1 MITIKGLQ
9 LKAFDAEGKECHEY
23 VVTSI
28 VGSLYGVINEGT
40 TEQEIVE
47 LRVVTNGL
55 ENKLKIAEEALE
67 ISVKELNQINASHG
81 LLIDQRVFN
90 YISEALK
97 QIKGES

>member
-28 VGSLYGVINEGT
+28 GGYLYGVINEGT

-47 LRVVTNGL
+47 LRVVTNEL
-55 ENKLKIAEEALE
+55 EKKLMIAEEALNDCYE
-67 ISVKELNQINASHG
+67 VEQDVATVRKIADK
-81 LLIDQRVFN
+81 
-90 YISEALK
+90 ALK